1 MKPAEPFLTQR
12 EPAFADEADA
22 PPGGSLVARFVA
34 AAVLCAA
41 VASIV
46 WYVVDAVMAL

>member
-12 EPAFADEADA
+12 ESTSAVQVDA
-22 PPGGSLVARFVA
+22 SPEGSLVARIAA

-46 WYVVDAVMAL
+46 WYVVEAVMAL

>member
-1 MKPAEPFLTQR
+1 MQVEPLLVR
-12 EPAFADEADA
+12 AF
-22 PPGGSLVARFVA
+22 A

-46 WYVVDAVMAL
+46 WYAVNVVITL

>member
-1 MKPAEPFLTQR
+1 VKPVEPFLAQR
-12 EPAFADEADA
+12 EPAFAVEADA
-22 PPGGSLVARFVA
+22 PPGGSLAARI
-34 AAVLCAA
+34 AAVTVLFAA